1 MAVIY
6 NVDKNKTI
14 SVSKGDLV
22 SIYKDKIPA
31 LVLSD
36 HLPHGSIHVM
46 YLSGTKKQ
54 FVTTHIYTHY
64 VNNSL
69 SKCKA

>member
-6 NVDKNKTI
+6 NKNKTI
-14 SVSKGDLV
+14 NVFKGDLV

-31 LVLSD
+31 LVLSE

-46 YLSGTKKQ
+46 YLSDTKKQ
-54 FVTTHIYTHY
+54 LVTTHIYTHY